1 MAFVALKPPVADI
14 FSTAFAL
21 RRAIHQARIDERRNP
36 ESARSLV
43 QAADRLVRL
52 ILARDARGQETRGLE
67 TGHRNLQ
74 MYQMNLAL
82 RSLVY
87 DLYDSGA
94 LEDDA
99 ADEILA
105 HSFRFETRHLA
116 RIAAQTDWSSEGSA
130 G

>member
-14 FSTAFAL
+14 FSTAFVL
-21 RRAIHQARIDERRNP
+21 RRSIHQARIDERKNP

-52 ILARDARGQETRGLE
+52 ILARDAE
-67 TGHRNLQ
+67 HRNLQ
-74 MYQMNLAL
+74 MYQLNLAL

-87 DLYDSGA
+87 DLFDSGA
-94 LEDDA
+94 LDDA
-99 ADEILA
+99 TADEILA

-116 RIAAQTDWSSEGSA
+116 RIAVQTDWSSEESA
-130 G
+130 R

>member
-1 MAFVALKPPVADI
+1 MAFVALKPPVTDI

-21 RRAIHQARIDERRNP
+21 RRAIHKARIDERRNP

-43 QAADRLVRL
+43 QAADRLVRI
-52 ILARDARGQETRGLE
+52 ILSRDARGQETE
-67 TGHRNLQ
+67 HRNLQ

-82 RSLVY
+82 RALVY
-87 DLYDSGA
+87 DLFDAGA
-94 LEDDA
+94 LSDAA

-116 RIAAQTDWSSEGSA
+116 RIAAQPDWSSEGSA

>member
-1 MAFVALKPPVADI
+1 MAFVALKPPVSDI
-14 FSTAFAL
+14 FTTAFSL
-21 RRAIHQARIDERRNP
+21 RRAVHHARVDERRNP

-43 QAADRLVRL
+43 QAADRLMRI
-52 ILARDARGQETRGLE
+52 ILSRDAE
-67 TGHRNLQ
+67 HRNLQ

-87 DLYDSGA
+87 DLFDSGA
-94 LEDDA
+94 IGDGDA
-99 ADEILA
+99 DAILA

-116 RIAAQTDWSSEGSA
+116 RIAAQTDWSSEGFA

>member
-1 MAFVALKPPVADI
+1 MAFVALNPPVADI
-14 FSTAFAL
+14 FATAFAL

-52 ILARDARGQETRGLE
+52 ILGNDARGRE

-82 RSLVY
+82 RALVY

-94 LEDDA
+94 LEDAA

-130 G
+130 R